1 MTDPANDP
9 PTPPLESTDSPTSPT
24 SLTSFTGP
32 VIDVADWFRDCRE
45 VCLQLDGVRYRLR
58 ITRRNKLIL
67 QK

>member
-9 PTPPLESTDSPTSPT
+9 PTPPLESTDSLTSPT
-24 SLTSFTGP
+24 SLTGP